1 VVSQLPALSHQAA
14 TWSYRLLWLL
24 AILLVGMMPLII
36 VARGE
41 VRFGPAAFDYSNR
54 LGHSLIVV
62 DGDVTLRSGVD
73 FPLVVIL
80 GDVTVD
86 GVVNSDLVAVGGNVF
101 LSHRADV
108 EGDLVAI
115 IGQVFKAPGA
125 TVRGTVGAD
134 VRDWTDPSQTTPPL
148 EKVDLLRQVRF
159 GLATGLGLLLLCLVV
174 AAFLPWSIVVTAA
187 TARQFPIRSGLA
199 AITGVVVV
207 PLLLL
212 PLILSLVGLPIALA
226 ISLGALAVWLIGL
239 AAAGFLVGRRLL
251 GAGSEKRSFFP
262 VLVVGLS
269 PILLVLAVPVLGP
282 LVVGAIGVLGAGA
295 RIVSF
300 VERERATDALEAM
313 ARTTR

>member
-1 VVSQLPALSHQAA
+1 MSQLPALSRQAA

-24 AILLVGMMPLII
+24 AILLVGTMPLII

-41 VRFGPAAFDYSNR
+41 VSFGPVSFDQSNR
-54 LGHSLIVV
+54 LGHSLIVLG
-62 DGDVTLRSGVD
+62 GDVTLRSGVD

-86 GVVNSDLVAVGGNVF
+86 GAVKSDLVVVGGNVF
-101 LSHRADV
+101 LSHQAEVD
-108 EGDLVAI
+108 GDLVALV
-115 IGQVFKAPGA
+115 GQVFKASGA
-125 TVRGTVGAD
+125 TVHGTVGAN
-134 VRDWTDPSQTTPPL
+134 VHDWTDLSRTSPPL
-148 EKVDLLRQVRF
+148 DEVDLLRQVRL

-187 TARQFPIRSGLA
+187 TARQYPIRSGLA

-226 ISLGALAVWLIGL
+226 ISFGALAVWLIGL
-239 AAAGFLVGRRLL
+239 NAAGFLVGRRLL
-251 GAGSEKRSFFP
+251 GERSQKRGFFP
-262 VLVVGLS
+262 VLVVGLA